1 MITIEGQTNV
11 TQLRSGADAA
21 QNLGKEL
28 GKFVVTTMEIPW
40 KHTHRKLGGNPEA
53 VIMVETMEESWLD
66 QMVSELPNC
75 DTVVGV
81 GGGQAIDAAKY
92 ISWKK
97 GVRLVSIPTI
107 LSVDAFVTPAAGI
120 RRNHEVAYVGE
131 STPDPLVIDFGILR
145 SAPPE
150 LNVAGIGDLFSIHTG
165 TYDWEYAQKNG
176 RSEYTFSNADVAAA
190 RSIVSKLEP
199 LLSDIRANN
208 DKGLMA
214 IVEGYMTMNTICL
227 PAGHYRV
234 EEGSEHYLFY
244 ELEERLQRPFVHGY
258 IVGLGIYLM
267 SQLQNNR
274 FEWIRDVMDRV
285 GLKYH
290 PGDMG
295 ITQEDLR
302 LSLLNLRNYVNE
314 KPQLWYTVIDDS
326 DITDEWILK
335 AMTGLKF

>member
-1 MITIEGQTNV
+1 
-11 TQLRSGADAA
+11 
-21 QNLGKEL
+21 
-28 GKFVVTTMEIPW
+28 MEIPW

-66 QMVSELPNC
+66 RMVSELPDC

-107 LSVDAFVTPAAGI
+107 LSVDAFVTPAIGI

-131 STPDPLVIDFGILR
+131 STPDPLVIDFEILR
-145 SAPPE
+145 TAPPE
-150 LNVAGIGDLFSIHTG
+150 LNIAGIGDLISAHTG
-165 TYDWEYAQKNG
+165 THDWEYAQKKG
-176 RSEYTFSNADVAAA
+176 RSEYPFSSADIAAA
-190 RSIVSKLEP
+190 RNILAKLEP
-199 LLSDIRANN
+199 LLSDIRENN

-214 IVEGYMTMNTICL
+214 IVEGYMTINTICL

-274 FEWIRDVMDRV
+274 FEWIRELMDRV
-285 GLKYH
+285 DLKYH

-295 ITQEDLR
+295 ITQEDLSS
-302 LSLLNLRNYVNE
+302 SLLNIKNYVNE

-326 DITDEWILK
+326 DITREWAAE
-335 AMTGLKF
+335 AMSGLKF